1 MFRVIKVS
9 IGRCI
14 PDLSYLEEEI
24 QDTFNGRVLRL
35 FELVKQEKKIN
46 RYEAYSVLNWTP
58 GVYDRIHPAFLA
70 RHSTEIIY
78 DKKTKNYIYSPTIQ
92 EKLI

>member
-14 PDLSYLEEEI
+14 SLSYLEEDVL
-24 QDTFNGRVLRL
+24 DTFNGRILRL
-35 FELVKQEKKIN
+35 FELVKKYEKIN
-46 RYEAYSVLNWTP
+46 RYEAYSILNWTP

-70 RHSTEIIY
+70 RHSSIIKY
-78 DKKTKNYIYSPTIQ
+78 KKQKYIYNPSIQ